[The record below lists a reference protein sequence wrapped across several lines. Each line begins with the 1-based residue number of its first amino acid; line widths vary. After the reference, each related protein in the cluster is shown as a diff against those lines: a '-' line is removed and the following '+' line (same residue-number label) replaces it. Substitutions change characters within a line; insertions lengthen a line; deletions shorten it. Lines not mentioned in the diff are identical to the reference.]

1 MKIGDPGWRPT
12 EVHPLAALFP
22 MMRDD
27 ELDDLAADIKANGL
41 LHPVLIDDQGVLI
54 DGRNRLDACDRAKV
68 EPRYERTNGHDV
80 AALIISANISRRSLS
95 NGQRA
100 MLRAMIH
107 PEPEKGGRGKR
118 SGIPEGFAEGISK
131 GQIHNLL
138 SGARQILKFSQS
150 LSKDVAAGNVPFDT
164 ALKQARAGEDEGKSR
179 EARVARLRA
188 SAPDV
193 AALVE
198 DERLTLEA
206 GLEELAQRERATRHV
221 VSGAEDSVGTLMATT
236 AHVLVVRSLAAL
248 TPADLALIKLTEDDR
263 KAVLEKLDID
273 ALKAA
278 VRDLEQIKR
287 GRL

>member
-27 ELDDLAADIKANGL
+27 ELDDLADDIKANGL

-54 DGRNRLDACDRAKV
+54 DGRNRLNACDRAKV

-80 AALIISANISRRSLS
+80 AALIVSANISRRNLS

-100 MLRAMIH
+100 VLLATIY
-107 PEPEKGGRGKR
+107 PEVKRGRGNKDPAVKPEDS
-118 SGIPEGFAEGISK
+118 SGFVRMV
-131 GQIHNLL
+131 QQ
-138 SGARQILKFSQS
+138 ARQILRHSE
-150 LSKDVAAGNVPFDT
+150 AAGENVRLGVMPFDV
-164 ALKQARAGEDEGKSR
+164 ALKQARAGEDDGKSR
-179 EARVARLRA
+179 EARMARLRA
-188 SAPDV
+188 AAPDV

-206 GLEELAQRERATRHV
+206 GLEELAQRERATRNV
-221 VSGAEDSVGTLMATT
+221 VSGAEDSIRTVMTMTG
-236 AHVLVVRSLAAL
+236 HVLVIRSIGAL
-248 TPADLALIKLTEDDR
+248 KPTDLALINLTEDDR

-273 ALKAA
+273 ALKTA
-278 VRDLEQIKR
+278 VRDLEQIRR
-287 GRL
+287 GR

>member
-1 MKIGDPGWRPT
+1 MKKIGEPGWRPT

-27 ELDDLAADIKANGL
+27 ELDDLADDIKANGL

-54 DGRNRLDACDRAKV
+54 DGRNRLNACDRAKV

-80 AALIISANISRRSLS
+80 AALIVSANISRRNLN

-100 MLRAMIH
+100 TLLAMIY
-107 PEPEKGGRGKR
+107 PAGGKGGRGKKDPAINPEDS
-118 SGIPEGFAEGISK
+118 SGFIRMV
-131 GQIHNLL
+131 QQ
-138 SGARQILKFSQS
+138 ARQILRHSEAMAVS
-150 LSKDVAAGNVPFDT
+150 VKDGTMPFDT
-164 ALKQARAGEDEGKSR
+164 ALKQARNGEEEGKSR
-179 EARVARLRA
+179 EARMARLRA
-188 SAPDV
+188 GAPDV

-206 GLEELAQRERATRHV
+206 GLEELAQRERATRQV
-221 VSGAEDSVGTLMATT
+221 VSGAEDSIDSLMTIKP
-236 AHVLVVRSLAAL
+236 HVLVVRSLAAL
-248 TPADLALIKLTEDDR
+248 KPTDLALINLTEDDR
-263 KAVLEKLDID
+263 KTVLEKLDID

-287 GRL
+287 GRY